1 MTGDE
6 LEIIVTRLL
15 EEGVPHLLLA
25 RVFDI
30 DPDVVKEV
38 QSSIRVSK
46 YGTDDMTDYLEQ
58 LQWKTVDE
66 MIRLMETGSTA
77 EKIRLASTVLG
88 RQMVAAA
95 KRTPADQRDARDNL
109 LEALADMRGKGNGHV
124 PPPSPFIAKLEG
136 NA

>member
-6 LEIIVTRLL
+6 LEFIVERLL
-15 EEGVPHLLLA
+15 EEGVPPGVLSQ
-25 RVFDI
+25 VFDV
-30 DPDVVKEV
+30 DPDVMKEV

-46 YGTDDMTDYLEQ
+46 YGTDDMSEYLEQ

-66 MIRLMETGSTA
+66 MMNLMATGSSA

-95 KRTPADQRDARDNL
+95 KRTPADQRDQRDAL
-109 LEALADMRGKGNGHV
+109 LDALADMRQGGNGHV
-124 PPPSPFIAKLEG
+124 PEPSAFIAKLD
-136 NA
+136 A